1 MIEPIVDESS
11 HKRALERIEA
21 LWEAEVGTAEG
32 AELDALATLVEAYE
46 RRTFPILPPDPI
58 SAIQARA
65 EQLGWSRKDLES
77 VIGSRALVSEVLRGH
92 RSLTLPMIRRIHS
105 RMGIPADL
113 LIAPGPGIRSAR
125 RVCSTF
131 RARGRSP
138 CACRG
143 AEGSDKR

>member
-46 RRTFPILPPDPI
+46 RKTFPILPPDPI

-77 VIGSRALVSEVLRGH
+77 VIGSRARVSEVLRGH

-113 LIAPGPGIRSAR
+113 LITPGPGIRSAR
-125 RVCSTF
+125 PRPPKRQTSVASK
-131 RARGRSP
+131 RA
-138 CACRG
+138 
-143 AEGSDKR
+143 